1 MKNHRVFQMNTKV
14 RIIDED
20 SRYHNQVGIIT
31 DHSKHSLKVVIEFAN
46 GDKRSFL
53 KNRLTSY
60 LSPKELSQL
69 ELIHQEMLIDMS
81 LQLGD
86 KAWFEELIKQKPTPK
101 KEL

>member
-1 MKNHRVFQMNTKV
+1 MKNHCVFQTNAKV

-31 DHSKHSLKVVIEFAN
+31 DHSKHSLKVVVQFAN

-69 ELIHQEMLIDMS
+69 EMIHHEMLIDMS
-81 LQLGD
+81 LQKGD
-86 KAWFEELIKQKPTPK
+86 RTWFEELMKLKPIPK